1 MIMELINEDIDVN
14 LTDKR
19 LKELI
24 FIYNALDNGW
34 TIKKKNDLYIFS
46 KKHNNKK
53 EIYQNEYLQEFID
66 SNSVL
71 SDKLIEFKK

>member
-1 MIMELINEDIDVN
+1 MIMELINEEIDVN

-53 EIYQNEYLQEFID
+53 EIYQNEYLQNFID

-71 SDKLIEFKK
+71 SDKLLEFKK